1 MDLERS
7 KPTHVA
13 IIMDGNGRWAAQR
26 GMDRV
31 CGHAEGV
38 ESVRACVEAAAE
50 EGVRYLSLFAF
61 SEENWGRSDEEVGAL
76 MGLMLKAIE
85 EEVPALMEN
94 NVRLLFLG
102 NRERLDAELNASIEN
117 CVERTSGNTGLTL
130 IVFVSYSGKWD
141 VLQAVRR
148 LVTDCAEHP
157 EMLDKVREMGVE
169 DFGDFLV
176 TAGVPDPDLII
187 RTSGERRLSN
197 FLLWQG
203 AYSELYFTPTLWPDF
218 RKEDFRKALKDYAG
232 RERRYGKV

>member
-7 KPTHVA
+7 KPAHVA

-26 GMDRV
+26 GKERV

-50 EGVRYLSLFAF
+50 EGVKYLSLFAF
-61 SEENWGRSDEEVGAL
+61 SEENWGRSGEEVDAL

-102 NRERLDAELNASIEN
+102 NRERLASELNESIEN
-117 CVERTSGNTGLTL
+117 CVKRTAGNTGLTL

-141 VLQAVRR
+141 VLQAAKR
-148 LVTDCAEHP
+148 LVMDCAEHP
-157 EMLDKVREMGVE
+157 EMLDKVRRMGVE

-176 TAGVPDPDLII
+176 TAGVPDPDLIV